1 MLKYYRIVIY
11 EIQKGGI
18 PHMKKY
24 EQPAIELI
32 KFEMMDVLVAS
43 GLPVVSDPEDGWNT
57 PVTPATGL

>member
-1 MLKYYRIVIY
+1 
-11 EIQKGGI
+11 
-18 PHMKKY
+18 MKKY